1 MQRDILPIIKNSN
14 ENLLILGKAGVGKS
28 TLIKIVKKHF
38 GKKCVILCPTGIAA
52 QNVNGLTIHSFFNL
66 PIVDSIEKKHIEKS
80 SNILKSIDKFKR
92 LQEIETII
100 IDEISMVNAMVFD
113 AIDLILKTVYQTTK
127 PFGGKRVILIGDIF
141 QLPPIDKQNSRG
153 DRIFFWNST
162 AFRQTSYVCTEL
174 RKVYRLKDTLEN
186 REFERILE
194 KIRVYKTT
202 QPDLDFLNSK
212 YKQNQSINE
221 TTVLCSRKDDAKQ
234 YNYQGLQG
242 LGKRVYNFKAEYS
255 KEFPENEFPVYMEL
269 DLAIGAPV
277 IFIRNDVSST
287 YKNGT
292 RGKVKA
298 INAEEKKITVRLEN
312 NQEVSV
318 GYVEWLP
325 SKYNDLDLAQRAKI
339 KDYFRH
345 FPLILGYAMTIH
357 RCQGM
362 TMTNVHLDL
371 GRGAFAAG
379 QLYVALS
386 RLREINGLTLEK
398 KLQRSDLIQSSET
411 LRFYNDTNFEE
422 VNLNLTGAELST
434 VDSKNE
440 LIKTTQGFQLETKSL
455 SVHLFNQ
462 GLNVDEI
469 QQERIR
475 LGFNEILPVTI
486 IGHLVAG
493 YEDIDYDDLKSIL
506 NISKVLEESLFEELS
521 EIDDLENK
529 TLTEIRNSLSNPEI
543 DWNQLKFIAYT
554 NKLLVPYKPKTNQKK
569 EQEANLV
576 KKYNNFG
583 HCQACNKKLQK
594 DITKSHCTI
603 CWKKFK
609 TIV

>member
-1 MQRDILPIIKNSN
+1 M
-14 ENLLILGKAGVGKS
+14 
-28 TLIKIVKKHF
+28 
-38 GKKCVILCPTGIAA
+38 
-52 QNVNGLTIHSFFNL
+52 
-66 PIVDSIEKKHIEKS
+66 
-80 SNILKSIDKFKR
+80 
-92 LQEIETII
+92 
-100 IDEISMVNAMVFD
+100 
-113 AIDLILKTVYQTTK
+113 
-127 PFGGKRVILIGDIF
+127 
-141 QLPPIDKQNSRG
+141 
-153 DRIFFWNST
+153 
-162 AFRQTSYVCTEL
+162 
-174 RKVYRLKDTLEN
+174 
-186 REFERILE
+186 
-194 KIRVYKTT
+194 
-202 QPDLDFLNSK
+202 
-212 YKQNQSINE
+212 
-221 TTVLCSRKDDAKQ
+221 
-234 YNYQGLQG
+234 
-242 LGKRVYNFKAEYS
+242 
-255 KEFPENEFPVYMEL
+255 
-269 DLAIGAPV
+269 
-277 IFIRNDVSST
+277 
-287 YKNGT
+287 
-292 RGKVKA
+292 
-298 INAEEKKITVRLEN
+298 
-312 NQEVSV
+312 
-318 GYVEWLP
+318 
-325 SKYNDLDLAQRAKI
+325 
-339 KDYFRH
+339 
-345 FPLILGYAMTIH
+345 
-357 RCQGM
+357 
-362 TMTNVHLDL
+362 
-371 GRGAFAAG
+371 
-379 QLYVALS
+379 
-386 RLREINGLTLEK
+386 
-398 KLQRSDLIQSSET
+398 
-411 LRFYNDTNFEE
+411 
-422 VNLNLTGAELST
+422 NLNLTGAELST